1 MLRSD
6 AAASGLMAAH
16 AVRMTRLGLGRE
28 GPIGSDG
35 NQPGRTRRAGQ
46 RHRMAPFCALACS
59 RLSGWIGAAVSED
72 RDMPPMRSAEG
83 QPIKS
88 VGFDP
93 SGRFLGML
101 TEVGCLL
108 SVDLAIEGS
117 TE

>member
-6 AAASGLMAAH
+6 AAASGLMAAQ
-16 AVRMTRLGLGRE
+16 AVRMTRLGF
-28 GPIGSDG
+28 
-35 NQPGRTRRAGQ
+35 
-46 RHRMAPFCALACS
+46 FCALACS

-72 RDMPPMRSAEG
+72 RGMPPMRSAEG

-108 SVDLAIEGS
+108 RVDLAI
-117 TE
+117 